1 MTEHSLS
8 PSSDDGRRRVTSG
21 TLGTATID
29 DDLLVDTTPIPLESP
44 TGSAPHIPPAVARRL
59 GFRTAH
65 LGVVGIAEDV
75 IHYGVALVLMVVAA
89 IVLYRT
95 TYDLVGTSEPF
106 AQAATTAVNG
116 VLFAIII
123 MEVMRTVMAHFDRGG
138 LQLQPFL
145 IIGII
150 SAVREILS
158 VGAHLSLSSSGH
170 DGGASTTHLALL
182 ELGVNAGVVVGLAAA
197 LVLVRRLAGMRDD
210 TSVERLHET

>member
-1 MTEHSLS
+1 MAKQPFRSRS
-8 PSSDDGRRRVTSG
+8 PSDTRPTVASG
-21 TLGTATID
+21 TLGTASLEDERLDAEARI
-29 DDLLVDTTPIPLESP
+29 PIENRPN
-44 TGSAPHIPPAVARRL
+44 GSAPHIPQSVARRL
-59 GFRTAH
+59 GFKTAH
-65 LGVVGIAEDV
+65 LGVVGIAEDI
-75 IHYGVALVLMVVAA
+75 IHYGVAVVLMIVAA

-95 TYDLVGTSEPF
+95 TYDLITTKEAF

-170 DGGASTTHLALL
+170 DGSVSATHLALL

-197 LVLVRRLAGMRDD
+197 LVLVRRLAGMRD
-210 TSVERLHET
+210 ERD

>member
-1 MTEHSLS
+1 MTESASTATHPGGARPPVDS
-8 PSSDDGRRRVTSG
+8 GR
-21 TLGTATID
+21 LGTAALRGRTAPEEIAQPGD
-29 DDLLVDTTPIPLESP
+29 RVP
-44 TGSAPHIPPAVARRL
+44 TDSADRRRDHSLRVVARRV
-59 GFRTAH
+59 GFRQAH
-65 LGVVGIAEDV
+65 IGMVGIAEDA
-75 IHYGVALVLMVVAA
+75 IHYGVAVVLMVVAA

-95 TYDLVGTSEPF
+95 TYDLVTTREPF

-158 VGAHLSLSSSGH
+158 VGAHLSLSTSIRDDSASSTRL
-170 DGGASTTHLALL
+170 SLL
-182 ELGVNAGVVVGLAAA
+182 ELAVNAGVVVGLAIA
-197 LVLVRRLAGMRDD
+197 LVLIRRLAGMRD
-210 TSVERLHET
+210 EPKP